1 MRFGVREFQHFL
13 SLFSRFPVE
22 RGFCFLGSA
31 SFLLLRSDLWVMRYE
46 LRCRECHKSW
56 GNLPQSVCEDCFSP
70 LEVCYD
76 YDSIRHDFTR
86 EKIRQGPP
94 NIWRYSALLPLPADH
109 STSLP
114 VGFTPLIKTSTLA
127 SQIGAKTLY
136 IKNDAVCVPTLSF
149 KDRVVAVA
157 LANAKSFGFDT
168 VSCSSTGNLANA
180 TAAQAARHG
189 FKCWI
194 FIPADLEPAKI
205 LGTQVFGAK
214 LVRISGSYDQVNRLC
229 SQIADEHHWGFVNV
243 NLRPYYAEG
252 SKTFG
257 YEIAEQLGWRLPD
270 NVVCPMAGGSLI
282 TKIKKAFDELIQ
294 LGLVE
299 PKPVKFFGAQATGC
313 SPISTAVKLGNTE
326 IEPQKP
332 ATIARSLAIGNP
344 ADGHYAIKTIVG
356 SGGWS
361 EDVSDPEIVHSIQLL
376 AETEGIFTETA
387 GGVTLGCARKLYKQ
401 DRILPQET
409 TVLCITGNGLKTTDA
424 LAGKYE
430 TEAPIPAKF
439 AEFEK
444 LLDQEFEVPVA
455 VRA

>member
-1 MRFGVREFQHFL
+1 
-13 SLFSRFPVE
+13 
-22 RGFCFLGSA
+22 
-31 SFLLLRSDLWVMRYE
+31 MRYE

-56 GNLPQSVCEDCFSP
+56 GNVPKSVCEECFSP
-70 LEVCYD
+70 LEVFYD
-76 YDSIRHDFTR
+76 YDSIRKDFTR
-86 EKIRQGPP
+86 EKIAQGPN
-94 NIWRYSALLPLPADH
+94 NIWRYSALLPLPENH
-109 STSLP
+109 EPTLP
-114 VGFTPLIKTSTLA
+114 VGFTPLIKA
-127 SQIGAKTLY
+127 SGLSRAIGAKNLF
-136 IKNDAVCVPTLSF
+136 IKNDAVCLPTLSF

-157 LANAKSFGFDT
+157 LANARSFGFDT

-180 TAAQAARHG
+180 TAAQAARNG
-189 FKCWI
+189 LKCWI
-194 FIPADLEPAKI
+194 FIPADLEQAKI

-229 SQIADEHHWGFVNV
+229 SQIADEHNWGFVNV
-243 NLRPYYAEG
+243 NLRPYYSEG

-282 TKIKKAFDELIQ
+282 IKIKKAFEELIQ

-299 PKPVKFFGAQATGC
+299 PKPVKYFGAQATGC

-332 ATIARSLAIGNP
+332 STIARSLAIGNP
-344 ADGHYAIKTIVG
+344 ADGHYAIQTITG

-361 EDVSDPEIVHSIQLL
+361 EDVSDPEIVKSIQLL

-387 GGVTLGCARKLYKQ
+387 GGVTLGCARKLYKS
-401 DRILPQET
+401 DRILPNET
-409 TVLCITGNGLKTTDA
+409 TVLCITGNGLKTTDV
-424 LAGKYE
+424 LTGEYE
-430 TEAPIPAKF
+430 TEQPIAPKL

-444 LLDQEFEVPVA
+444 LLASEAELPAAVVA
-455 VRA
+455 

>member
-1 MRFGVREFQHFL
+1 
-13 SLFSRFPVE
+13 
-22 RGFCFLGSA
+22 
-31 SFLLLRSDLWVMRYE
+31 MRYE

-56 GNLPQSVCEDCFSP
+56 GNVPKSVCEECFSP
-70 LEVCYD
+70 LEVFYD

-86 EKIRQGPP
+86 EKIAQGPN
-94 NIWRYSALLPLPADH
+94 NIWRYSALLPLPEDH
-109 STSLP
+109 QPTLP
-114 VGFTPLIKTSTLA
+114 VGFTPLIKA
-127 SQIGAKTLY
+127 SGLSRALGVKNLF
-136 IKNDAVCVPTLSF
+136 IKNDAVCLPTLSF

-157 LANAKSFGFDT
+157 LANARSFGFDT

-180 TAAQAARHG
+180 TAAQAARNG
-189 FKCWI
+189 LKCWI
-194 FIPADLEPAKI
+194 FIPADLEQAKI

-229 SQIADEHHWGFVNV
+229 SQIADEHNWGFVNV
-243 NLRPYYAEG
+243 NLRPYYSEG

-282 TKIKKAFDELIQ
+282 IKIKKAFEELIQ

-299 PKPVKFFGAQATGC
+299 PKPVKYFGAQATGC
-313 SPISTAVKLGNTE
+313 SPISTAVKLGNSE

-332 ATIARSLAIGNP
+332 STIARSLAIGNP
-344 ADGHYAIKTIVG
+344 ADGHYAIQTITK

-361 EDVSDPEIVHSIQLL
+361 EDVSDPEIVKSIQLL

-387 GGVTLGCARKLYKQ
+387 GGVTLGCARKLYKS
-401 DRILPQET
+401 DRILPNET
-409 TVLCITGNGLKTTDA
+409 TVLCITGNGLKTTDV
-424 LAGKYE
+424 LTGEYE
-430 TEAPIPAKF
+430 TEQPIAPKL

-444 LLDQEFEVPVA
+444 LLSQQIAVPEPVVA
-455 VRA
+455 